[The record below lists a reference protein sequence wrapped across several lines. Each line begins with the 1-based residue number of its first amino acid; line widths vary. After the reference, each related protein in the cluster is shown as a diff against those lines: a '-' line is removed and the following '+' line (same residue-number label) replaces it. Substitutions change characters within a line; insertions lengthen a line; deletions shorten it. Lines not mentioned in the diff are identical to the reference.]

1 MAITL
6 ATGTQVAIA
15 STYGTGFT
23 VTAITNA
30 NPAVATLSASHGV
43 IVGDFIEITSGWD
56 LLDKRIF
63 RASVVSVNDV
73 TLEGL
78 NTVSTSD
85 YPTGSGTGTGR
96 EITAWTSVTQ
106 IQSLGTSGGDL
117 SFADITT
124 IADRTQKQ
132 VPTTRSPQQIDLT
145 VFDDPALGWYSTVST
160 ASDSNA
166 VTAMRIVFPDASRL
180 IANGYWSL
188 QKTPTINANAPLT
201 AQIGFSS
208 VAAPVRYST

>member
-63 RASVVSVNDV
+63 RVSVVATNDV

-117 SFADITT
+117 AFADITT

-166 VTAMRIVFPDASRL
+166 VTGMRIVFPNGSRL
-180 IANGYWSL
+180 LANGYWSL
-188 QKTPTINANAPLT
+188 QKTPTIAANAPLT